1 MTNPPDSALT
11 GARRW
16 RHRVRLLTTGVL
28 GAAVLATGGV
38 TALLAS
44 GQDAAAST
52 PIAASDS
59 PASDASASGSTA
71 TGSNSDDQTTTTGT
85 GSGSLSAPAQ
95 APAGAAGQGHATTGG
110 S

>member
-1 MTNPPDSALT
+1 MTNPPDSSPT

-16 RHRVRLLTTGVL
+16 RHRVRLLTAGVL

-44 GQDAAAST
+44 GQDVAAST
-52 PIAASDS
+52 PTAAADS
-59 PASDASASGSTA
+59 SAAGSSAAGSSVGGST
-71 TGSNSDDQTTTTGT
+71 SDDQITATGT